1 MTNPESIVLGC
12 YELAKYYQVDPRV
25 FLEQGVSAIERHRY
39 WTEKLAD
46 KIRAAQEAE
55 APSDG

>member
-1 MTNPESIVLGC
+1 MITADSIVLTC

-25 FLEQGVSAIERHRY
+25 FLEQTVSEIDRHRS

-46 KIRAAQEAE
+46 KIRAQQEAE
-55 APSDG
+55 TPSDG

>member
-1 MTNPESIVLGC
+1 MKNPESIVLGC
-12 YELAKYYQVDPRV
+12 YELAKYYQIDPRI

-55 APSDG
+55 ASSDG

>member
-1 MTNPESIVLGC
+1 MSNPESIVLNC
-12 YELAKYYQVDPRV
+12 YELAKYYHVDPRV